1 MNANEGEFTTDKIGL
16 ACYMMIKG
24 SQLIGVKVKNKG
36 RASFSFNVT
45 LAEGVAYESAY
56 TTSEHSR
63 FFEAFKY
70 LRARALKGG

>member
-1 MNANEGEFTTDKIGL
+1 MSATEGEFTTDKIGL
-16 ACYMMIKG
+16 ACYLMIKG
-24 SQLIGVKVKNKG
+24 VELRSVKVKSKG
-36 RASFSFNVT
+36 RASFSFNAS

-70 LRARALKGG
+70 LRERALRGG